1 MCYKRILALLPVLL
15 ALVMLLAVTCIE
27 AAFRRESRVSLVKE
41 RRTAASEQAR
51 LFGGIIGTLIS
62 YIPWLPI
69 EINMIDLITSA
80 IAFFSDLLG
89 STAAAVSGASEE

>member
-15 ALVMLLAVTCIE
+15 VIVVNCTE
-27 AAFRRESRVSLVKE
+27 AAFRRDTRVSLVKE

-69 EINMIDLITSA
+69 EINMIDVITSA